1 MDSQKQDGIQ
11 KLLQAE
17 QEANAIVTAAR
28 QGRFSFFS
36 NRLVLLERVFFKHF
50 SRVVWFFPRLL
61 DVPPKRRKTPL
72 TSLSLPSSL
81 WTHKQ
86 TEKTAR
92 IKQAKDEAE
101 AEIQSYRNQREQQ
114 YQHMLAQATGGSDE
128 LAKEL
133 ETKAK
138 RAEANMRATIE
149 KNGANVTGMLVKHVT
164 SVQL

>member
-28 QGRFSFFS
+28 QGRFSFSNYCIYSSHCRSRFS
-36 NRLVLLERVFFKHF
+36 FLVF
-50 SRVVWFFPRLL
+50 SL
-61 DVPPKRRKTPL
+61 DCWMFAKRIKTPL
-72 TSLSLPSSL
+72 TSLSSSL

-101 AEIQSYRNQREQQ
+101 AEIQSYRNHREQQ